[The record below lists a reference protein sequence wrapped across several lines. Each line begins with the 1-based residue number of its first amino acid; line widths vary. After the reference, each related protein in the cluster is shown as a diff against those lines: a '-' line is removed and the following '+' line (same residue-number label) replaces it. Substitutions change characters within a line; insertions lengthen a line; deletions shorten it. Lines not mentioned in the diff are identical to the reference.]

1 MPLDRE
7 RTDGEL
13 LAAAAAGDGPAFAA
27 FYRRHLPG
35 VVGFLVGET
44 GDREVAADL
53 AAEVFAAV
61 FLVARRFRPRESG

>member
-1 MPLDRE
+1 MALERE

-13 LAAAAAGDGPAFAA
+13 LAAVAAGDGPAFAV

-35 VVGFLVGET
+35 VVGFLLGET

-53 AAEVFAAV
+53 G
-61 FLVARRFRPRESG
+61 RYCCFRG